1 MTMGQ
6 LKSKRDEFWDT
17 EPAFHGRAEIWQAL
31 KAAAECEDADT
42 AQAIISAISV
52 TLPQGNLSVV
62 YDQLGNKY
70 DIPPYCL
77 SEPVN
82 LVKDNGEASPTSVP
96 PTSAISAE
104 NKSEEGSGD
113 AASAPPVQLKI
124 KIRLSTQ
131 QELLWSGPP
140 ETSVAVLKKFVE
152 EQESIAP
159 GRQRF
164 LFGGQLLQDSKT
176 LAAAKVPSN
185 CVVQVM
191 VNPAT
196 QD

>member
-1 MTMGQ
+1 MARLHLATHAATTGMG
-6 LKSKRDEFWDT
+6 R
-17 EPAFHGRAEIWQAL
+17 
-31 KAAAECEDADT
+31 
-42 AQAIISAISV
+42 
-52 TLPQGNLSVV
+52 
-62 YDQLGNKY
+62 
-70 DIPPYCL
+70 
-77 SEPVN
+77 
-82 LVKDNGEASPTSVP
+82 
-96 PTSAISAE
+96 
-104 NKSEEGSGD
+104 GSGWAHFALCSKAVHARRRD
-113 AASAPPVQLKI
+113 AASWHARLRSASETVTGRGQVQLKI